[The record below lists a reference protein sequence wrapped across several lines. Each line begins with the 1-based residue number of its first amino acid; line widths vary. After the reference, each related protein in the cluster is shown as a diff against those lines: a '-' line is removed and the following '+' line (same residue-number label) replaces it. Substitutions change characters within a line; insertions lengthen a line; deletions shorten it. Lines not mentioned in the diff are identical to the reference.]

1 MREFEF
7 EGYPSGDYESFCWDV
22 DKDTYIKIKTQRYKD
37 LEWTDDEIKQK
48 IKNSMKYDKA
58 IFHEGMFMIYPN
70 DVIDKK
76 DKVKQKILIEC
87 DCMKELFY
95 MMKGI

>member
-22 DKDTYIKIKTQRYKD
+22 DKDTYIKIKTQNVIGSS
-37 LEWTDDEIKQK
+37 TNIT
-48 IKNSMKYDKA
+48 NMKYDKA